1 MIPIGAKP
9 LKGKQS
15 GKSQETKPPQQ
26 IPDEL
31 RKVLENPDLL
41 RKNPELLELVRGII
55 VQQSSTFVGPLP
67 PPEILEGYNKV
78 LPGGAERIVA
88 MAEAQSQHRRQMEAQ
103 IISEELKQSRRGQI
117 FGFVLALVGLGL
129 STLLAILGHTIVAS
143 IIGGSTIIGLAV
155 VFVVGKKRQEKN
167 PPIAE
172 R

>member
-1 MIPIGAKP
+1 MAAKP

-167 PPIAE
+167 STTAE